1 VVYAKPPFGGPEY
14 VLKYL
19 ARYTHRVAISNGR
32 LLRLENGQVTFR
44 WRDSKDHNQTKTMT
58 LDAVEFIQRFLLHIL
73 PCGFVKIRHFGFLSS
88 RRRSAALA
96 VCRQLLPPLATDA
109 SAIPLLSH
117 PEQSAMERCCPVC
130 QTGHMQIKGWLSA
143 QELLG
148 ITAHGMAA
156 APLDSS

>member
-1 VVYAKPPFGGPEY
+1 
-14 VLKYL
+14 
-19 ARYTHRVAISNGR
+19 
-32 LLRLENGQVTFR
+32 
-44 WRDSKDHNQTKTMT
+44 MT
-58 LDAVEFIQRFLLHIL
+58 LDAVEFIRRFLLHIL

-117 PEQSAMERCCPVC
+117 PQQSAMERCCPVC
-130 QTGHMQIKGWLSA
+130 QTGHMQIRGWLSA